1 MKNLYKKQ
9 TSKTIVLLDSIGQN
23 SSLCHNEHMNFTLE
37 NNVLRIGVTS
47 FGGNLTSVF
56 DKTRN
61 EELFYQPLLESWQRQ
76 DHFLFPF
83 TGRMVDGN
91 YLYRGKTYTMPMHG
105 LLLNQEGRG
114 RKGSDTT
121 IEIVF
126 ASNEE
131 TLIHYP
137 FPFEAKA
144 TFSLLPHGVQVAYEI
159 QNKGDSTLI
168 FGLGGHPAFRV
179 PCQKEPN
186 GILETSGNTLL
197 LPPCKEE
204 IKMRELLPGGFV
216 SNRLLKVPGLQNN
229 VIDLSSDFFQ
239 KVDTAIL
246 DSRNF
251 EEVVLNKK
259 DGSKIRFHLG
269 SAPHLCLWRNL
280 KGDFVAIE
288 PWLSTPDVLPLE
300 KDLEKK
306 KNLLHLEA
314 GKTFVY
320 SYSFDIE

>member
-114 RKGSDTT
+114 RKESDTT

-144 TFSLLPHGVQVAYEI
+144 TFSLLPHGF
-159 QNKGDSTLI
+159 K
-168 FGLGGHPAFRV
+168 
-179 PCQKEPN
+179 
-186 GILETSGNTLL
+186 LL
-197 LPPCKEE
+197 MK
-204 IKMRELLPGGFV
+204 
-216 SNRLLKVPGLQNN
+216 
-229 VIDLSSDFFQ
+229 
-239 KVDTAIL
+239 
-246 DSRNF
+246 
-251 EEVVLNKK
+251 
-259 DGSKIRFHLG
+259 SKIRG
-269 SAPHLCLWRNL
+269 TVP
-280 KGDFVAIE
+280 
-288 PWLSTPDVLPLE
+288 
-300 KDLEKK
+300 
-306 KNLLHLEA
+306 
-314 GKTFVY
+314 
-320 SYSFDIE
+320 